1 MKPTIQTKMAFND
14 NFNIGGN
21 IKVVHPSKQK
31 VANPQAMKNN
41 PTREASISKYKILV
55 FWYIKKELVS
65 SMSREPN
72 SLLKLAEKDINI
84 NNIELFNEKAIIWI
98 NSLKDGF

>member
-55 FWYIKKELVS
+55 F
-65 SMSREPN
+65 
-72 SLLKLAEKDINI
+72 
-84 NNIELFNEKAIIWI
+84 
-98 NSLKDGF
+98 